1 MENFA
6 RAKSAVDGKKIY
18 YGIIDGQ
25 DTMRVIKAYAN
36 CFPEATIMTP

>member
-25 DTMRVIKAYAN
+25 DTMRLIAAYPE
-36 CFPEATIMTP
+36 CFPDNTLQK